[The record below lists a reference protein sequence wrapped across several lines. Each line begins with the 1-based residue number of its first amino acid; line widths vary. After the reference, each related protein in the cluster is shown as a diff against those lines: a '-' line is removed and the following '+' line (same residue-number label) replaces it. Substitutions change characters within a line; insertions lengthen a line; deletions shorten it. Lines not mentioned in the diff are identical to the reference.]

1 MARQPRLAVAGEL
14 HHLLQRGHN
23 GLRIFV
29 DDSDRQ
35 AYLAMLREAAVQHR
49 VAIHAYAQ
57 LDTEVHLLATPAQAT
72 SLGLLMQSLGRRY
85 VAAFNRRHGR
95 GGTLWAGRFRTSV
108 IEGAALGLDAVV
120 YIETLP
126 LRRGLTSSLSEGG
139 WTSAAH
145 HVGRRNDPLI
155 TEHPGYWAQGNT
167 PFERELAHANKL
179 NGGVPAELS
188 QRFERAVMQGRP
200 VGSPLFVQ
208 RLAQRVGRV
217 LQPRPR
223 GRPRNSDSGQANDM
237 SLIKN

>member
-35 AYLAMLREAAVQHR
+35 AYLAMLREAAVQHQ

-95 GGTLWAGRFRTSV
+95 SGTLWAGRFRASV
-108 IEGAALGLDAVV
+108 IDGAEFGLDAVV
-120 YIETLP
+120 YIESLP
-126 LRRGLTSSLSEGG
+126 LLRGLAGAARDAA

-145 HVGRRNDPLI
+145 HLGRSQDPLI
-155 TEHPGYWAQGNT
+155 TEHPAYWAQGNT
-167 PFERELAHANKL
+167 PFERELAHARKL
-179 NGGVPAELS
+179 DEGVLS
-188 QRFERAVMQGRP
+188 GLAQGFERAVMQGRP
-200 VGSPLFVQ
+200 VGSRLFLE
-208 RLAQRVGRV
+208 RLTQRVGRT

-223 GRPRNSDSGQANDM
+223 GRPRKSESAV
-237 SLIKN
+237 I